1 MAYDERLAT
10 KIRGILKETPGVE
23 EKKMFGGL
31 CFLLKGHMLCGV
43 EKERFM
49 FRVGKEQEELA
60 LSRPGSSII
69 EFNGRR
75 MGGLIWVDPT
85 TCKESALK
93 KWMEIATQFVESLP
107 PKKKK

>member
-10 KIRGILKETPGVE
+10 KIRAILKETPGIE

-31 CFLLKGHMLCGV
+31 CFLLKNHMLCGV

-49 FRVGKEQEELA
+49 FRVGREQEALA
-60 LSRPGSSII
+60 LNRPGSSII

-75 MGGLIWVDPT
+75 MGGLIWVDPAQ
-85 TCKESALK
+85 CKGSALK
-93 KWMEIATQFVESLP
+93 EWMAIAIRFVGSLP